1 MQADKTLAL
10 HMPLRYTTSASNG
23 VSTMQTQSNINAS
36 TVAALLAGTAGATF
50 AQITYTTVVATAAA
64 HKLKILLCR

>member
-1 MQADKTLAL
+1 
-10 HMPLRYTTSASNG
+10 
-23 VSTMQTQSNINAS
+23 MQTQSNINAS